1 MKAFKKVI
9 AIALGLSLS
18 LSMAV
23 LASAQEND
31 TATTLH
37 SQLAAEEIETL
48 NARQSINVTIP
59 AYDSKTYYVSTPS
72 VFDVS
77 INFSQASPRFAVEVN
92 DGSVIMSKVF
102 DNPSMPASYYDGSG
116 YYSSGSAYL
125 IIANDSPYSSNFVGS
140 VTFPRH

>member
-1 MKAFKKVI
+1 MIRFKRLV
-9 AIALGLSLS
+9 ALALGLSLS
-18 LSMAV
+18 LSMSV
-23 LASAQEND
+23 LASAQETT
-31 TATTLH
+31 TAAHLQP
-37 SQLAAEEIETL
+37 QLGVEEVETL

-59 AYDSKTYYVSTPS
+59 AYSSKTYYVSTPS